1 MGTSEKALLIVN
13 FLIRGNIMTL
23 GYKKL
28 FASMLLAGVAGLSS
42 MSANAGTFAAT
53 ATSEGYEINYTTSS
67 AAFEDFWSFNVV
79 APAAISAAISG
90 SSSSAFSFTAFDLVK
105 LVAGSYV
112 TVVEGDVGN
121 LTAKITFG
129 GLEADDL
136 GGDYF
141 IRVAG
146 LGKGNY
152 TGTITVSAVPEA
164 ETYVMMLAGV
174 GLMGFVA
181 RRRKSAYAAA

>member
-1 MGTSEKALLIVN
+1 
-13 FLIRGNIMTL
+13 MTL

-28 FASMLLAGVAGLSS
+28 FASLVLAGVAGLSS
-42 MSANAGTFAAT
+42 MSANAATFAST
-53 ATSEGYEINYTTSS
+53 ATPEGYSINYTTSS
-67 AAFEDFWSFNVV
+67 NFDDLWSFNVV
-79 APAAISAAISG
+79 APASIVASISG
-90 SSSSAFSFTAFDLVK
+90 TSTSAFSFTKFDLVK
-105 LVAGSYV
+105 LIDGVYT
-112 TVVEGDVGN
+112 TVVTGDVGN

-146 LGKGNY
+146 LGKGSY
-152 TGTITVSAVPEA
+152 SGTISVSAVPEA

>member
-28 FASMLLAGVAGLSS
+28 FASLVLAGVAGLSS
-42 MSANAGTFAAT
+42 MSANAATFAAT
-53 ATSEGYEINYTTSS
+53 ATPEGYEIDYTTSTS
-67 AAFEDFWSFNVV
+67 TFNDLWSFNVV
-79 APAAISAAISG
+79 APASIVASISG
-90 SSSSAFSFTAFDLVK
+90 TSTSAFSFTKFDLVK
-105 LVAGSYV
+105 LIDGVYT
-112 TVVEGDVGN
+112 TVVTGNVGN
-121 LTAKITFG
+121 LTGKISFG